1 MGIDC
6 TMRILDGWKQ
16 IARLFV
22 WEVGINGLLVG
33 GSVWFGFSFFWF

>member
-1 MGIDC
+1 MGMGMGTGIDC

-22 WEVGINGLLVG
+22 GLG
-33 GSVWFGFSFFWF
+33 GSG